1 MSQPTTNTF
10 ILFLSG
16 SFEDHQEV
24 EYFCLDIL
32 AESPVVKTLRYV
44 IENQQ
49 NIIVIFE
56 SDAGFD
62 ELVTELH
69 KSMDNHTVK
78 YYFIFDRNTIVAA
91 HIPEEIRDFIF
102 KPIDENQG
110 IKVEF
115 IKKEKNMNLDDLLD
129 KIEKFGVNSLTI
141 EEKNFLDNFDK

>member
-1 MSQPTTNTF
+1 MSQPTINTF

-24 EYFCLDIL
+24 EYFCLEVL

-44 IENQQ
+44 IENKQ

-56 SDAGFD
+56 SESGFD
-62 ELVTELH
+62 ELISELH
-69 KSMDNHTVK
+69 KCMDNHTVK
-78 YYFIFDRNTIVAA
+78 YYFIFERDTLVAA

-102 KPIDENQG
+102 KPSDEYQG
-110 IKVEF
+110 MDVQF
-115 IKKEKNMNLDDLLD
+115 IKKKKSLHLDDLLD
-129 KIEKFGVNSLTI
+129 KIEKFGVNSLTS